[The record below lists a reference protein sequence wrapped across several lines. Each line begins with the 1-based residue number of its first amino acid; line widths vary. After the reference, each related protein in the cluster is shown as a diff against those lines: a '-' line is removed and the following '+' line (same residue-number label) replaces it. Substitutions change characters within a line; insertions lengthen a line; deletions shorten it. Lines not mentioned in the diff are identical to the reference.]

1 MKLIQAL
8 LCIFAISSGAA
19 STMELVQ
26 DDLPEIDDLLKELGL
41 IHLAEKFYSSGF
53 TETKYILRMKE
64 MDMRIMAM
72 EWGVEKD
79 AIKRVK
85 EAIVNYKV
93 EREVFVEEEDP
104 LLAVRNSLSYG
115 KLVVRRAT
123 TSYEYYTAFNSAPM
137 VTIITRDLQFLLILT
152 APPPNDFS

>member
-1 MKLIQAL
+1 
-8 LCIFAISSGAA
+8 
-19 STMELVQ
+19 
-26 DDLPEIDDLLKELGL
+26 
-41 IHLAEKFYSSGF
+41 
-53 TETKYILRMKE
+53 
-64 MDMRIMAM
+64 MRIMAM

-115 KLVVRRAT
+115 KLVVRRGT

-152 APPPNDFS
+152 APPPE